1 MVTVSSVRNVLLA
14 FLVAAVAVVAPT
26 ASSDVAANAGGTV
39 VPEQLSQS
47 TPPQPPQPPPPL
59 PPTPLRSVP
68 KFQTTPLATY
78 EARLID
84 RDLQIALG
92 GGGHGLT
99 AETATISGENLQRIL
114 VGVENGKKESYYF
127 FGLLKLYGIS
137 LPKDVE
143 VAAQY
148 FRKASDHGH
157 AEGATAAGVMHLTG
171 VGVQKDYAMAIAL
184 FRRGVGL
191 GDTNALWLLGKTLIE
206 IAASPDIDQVM
217 RAWSA
222 GATPDMPVG
231 RTPHEEAA
239 RLLTLAAEDN
249 IPQAFHYLG
258 VLHEYGLGV
267 RKDSVRARTLY
278 GRAAEER
285 YIESMYHLAL
295 MQAFGRGGSV
305 DYRAALALLEAGGR
319 ADHAPSCY
327 YMGVFKTY
335 GYGCEPDYA
344 EAINWFE
351 KAAALDDYRV
361 SVKAFAAAAEL
372 KTLVA
377 EADAYNNELLELM
390 KSRSE
395 SR

>member
-1 MVTVSSVRNVLLA
+1 MSVLLA
-14 FLVAAVAVVAPT
+14 LLIGIISATSTVDIVSNGLG
-26 ASSDVAANAGGTV
+26 SSGSAI
-39 VPEQLSQS
+39 VPEQGASAQLP
-47 TPPQPPQPPPPL
+47 PPQQPHPPPPPPL
-59 PPTPLRSVP
+59 RYIP

-84 RDLQIALG
+84 HDLQIALG

-99 AETATISGENLQRIL
+99 AETATISSDSLQRIL

-157 AEGATAAGVMHLTG
+157 AEGATAAGVMYLTG

-206 IAASPDIDQVM
+206 IASSPDIDQVM

-222 GATPDMPVG
+222 GATPDVPVG

-239 RLLTLAAEDN
+239 RLLTLAAADN

-258 VLHEYGLGV
+258 ILHEYGLGV
-267 RKDSVRARTLY
+267 PRDAERARMLY
-278 GRAAEER
+278 TRAAEER

-295 MQAFGRGGSV
+295 MQAFGRGGAI
-305 DYRAALALLEAGGR
+305 DYRAALALFEAGGR
-319 ADHAPSCY
+319 ADHAPSSY

-344 EAINWFE
+344 EAVNWFE

-361 SVKAFAAAAEL
+361 SVKASAAATEL
-372 KTLVA
+372 TTLLS
-377 EADAYNNELLELM
+377 EADTYNNELIELM
-390 KSRSE
+390 KARSDSR
-395 SR
+395 